1 MGFAILN
8 VRELLGSQRGRSEV
22 DKVSAIHFAIILLG
36 HWYGNKD
43 CLPKNAMPAG
53 G

>member
-1 MGFAILN
+1 MRFAILN

-36 HWYGNKD
+36 H
-43 CLPKNAMPAG
+43 
-53 G
+53 